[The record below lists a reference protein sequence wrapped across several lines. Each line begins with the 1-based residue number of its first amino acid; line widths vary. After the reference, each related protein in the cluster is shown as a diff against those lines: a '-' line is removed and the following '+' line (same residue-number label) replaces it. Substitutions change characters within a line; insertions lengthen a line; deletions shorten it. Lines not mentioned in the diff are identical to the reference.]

1 MILILSEVSDEM
13 TDIVCQ
19 LLSDHFLPKSSEK
32 WNKMLQKSDFLR
44 KFVSFYDE
52 RALHFLSKM
61 YHILTKKFQ
70 KRTKTS
76 QNVNNC

>member
-1 MILILSEVSDEM
+1 MNNPFPFYKQHDSMDCGA
-13 TDIVCQ
+13 TC
-19 LLSDHFLPKSSEK
+19 HFLPKSFEK

-52 RALHFLSKM
+52 RAHHFVTKM
-61 YHILTKKFQ
+61 YHILTKMFQ

-76 QNVNNC
+76 QNVNYC

>member
-13 TDIVCQ
+13 TDIVCH
-19 LLSDHFLPKSSEK
+19 LLSDHFLPKSFKK
-32 WNKMLQKSDFLR
+32 WIKMLQKSDFLR
-44 KFVSFYDE
+44 NFVSFYHE
-52 RALHFLSKM
+52 GAHYFLSKM
-61 YHILTKKFQ
+61 YCILTKMFQ